1 MKYYATIYIKTM
13 QVPSLVPHTFLG
25 LTKENPNKLGKQEIE
40 IQKYKDDYLIG
51 GQFLVKT
58 KGEWYENIYPSILSD
73 DFQGEGFWGFGPE
86 SKVWKSGKVFENNQY
101 NHEPYEN
108 IEQLNDNSYKKTD
121 IRSSS
126 TFQSN
131 NRCVFE
137 ISKEQY
143 ETLLEL
149 IKQDV
154 LSTLY
159 INKNSDVP
167 VTQELKYDLTS
178 NNCTTW
184 VLHKLDSIGI
194 EVIDLKEWIPDIVPN
209 SNPAYQISK
218 YFLKQ
223 AFDIEFNL
231 IDTLKDSLQDLA
243 YYHLVLN
250 KFQSVDEDLESIK
263 GAKAFR
269 EWARGMINN
278 RFVCVLEPN
287 YNRLSKYDIKCSSQE
302 EDFIAILKK
311 WKENLQH
318 KRKQL
323 RYVYTMLDRIL
334 SSQIKKANDLQGSF
348 TFISYNKETK
358 KIQLSNKQSN
368 YEPYDENEL
377 DPNIPANNWSLN
389 QLSPYILIPKDKTI
403 SRILYHKYD
412 YGKISDSYIEAINQ
426 SYLGILSDNDNLAY
440 WSKALHKLRKSQV
453 VYEEIENV

>member
-13 QVPSLVPHTFLG
+13 QAQSLVPHTFLG
-25 LTKENPNKLGKQEIE
+25 LTKENPDKLGKQEIE

-58 KGEWYENIYPSILSD
+58 KGKWYENIYPSILSD

-86 SKVWKSGKVFENNQY
+86 NFALSYPAYKSGKVFENNQY

-126 TFQSN
+126 TFQSD

-143 ETLLEL
+143 ERLLEL

-167 VTQELKYDLTS
+167 VTQELKYDFTS

-194 EVIDLKEWIPDIVPN
+194 EVFNIKEWIPDIPVFDDLKELFPYLKFCN
-209 SNPAYQISK
+209 TT
-218 YFLKQ
+218 FLKFQ
-223 AFDIEFNL
+223 A
-231 IDTLKDSLQDLA
+231 IDS
-243 YYHLVLN
+243 N
-250 KFQSVDEDLESIK
+250 LESIK

-269 EWARGMINN
+269 EWARTFIQHPCFHQLYIENN
-278 RFVCVLEPN
+278 PSLKN
-287 YNRLSKYDIKCSSQE
+287 MDLDQE
-302 EDFIAILKK
+302 QKDLILKVLFNV
-311 WKENLQH
+311 KEIYNL
-318 KRKQL
+318 
-323 RYVYTMLDRIL
+323 LDL
-334 SSQIKKANDLQGSF
+334 YSIK
-348 TFISYNKETK
+348 I
-358 KIQLSNKQSN
+358 
-368 YEPYDENEL
+368 
-377 DPNIPANNWSLN
+377 
-389 QLSPYILIPKDKTI
+389 
-403 SRILYHKYD
+403 
-412 YGKISDSYIEAINQ
+412 
-426 SYLGILSDNDNLAY
+426 
-440 WSKALHKLRKSQV
+440 
-453 VYEEIENV
+453 